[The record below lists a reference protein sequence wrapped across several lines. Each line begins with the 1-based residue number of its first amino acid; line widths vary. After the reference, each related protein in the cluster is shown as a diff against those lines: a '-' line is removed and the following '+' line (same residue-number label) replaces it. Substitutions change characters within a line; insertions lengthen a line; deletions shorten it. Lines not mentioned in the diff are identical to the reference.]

1 MTKATIDP
9 LGAFMAA
16 RLDERGQ
23 LPVPLERTQID
34 LAVRGTFAL
43 VTMRRLFRNRECSA
57 IEAALTFPVPVD
69 AVVFAL
75 EARIGERVLHGVA
88 QPREQARET
97 YEEAIDDG
105 LAAVLHEELLP
116 GIHMVSVGN
125 LGAGDTVEVTAR
137 WAMQL
142 TPQGERSHLRLPLT
156 VGQVYGQSPLAQCD
170 DLLGG
175 GKPDTA
181 TLRIDA
187 DRECAIGDVILREGT
202 LEVPLG
208 AAVELS
214 APTVL
219 PDVTAGEGA
228 DGAVLRITCHAAPG
242 GSAPLSLAVL
252 VDRSSSMDVP
262 CGTYGSLHDAVR
274 HGLASL
280 TASLAADDRIALW
293 QFNNGVQQ
301 VGVSDRAAEWA
312 DSVAQLKP
320 PQGGTEIGRALD
332 RAAAAEEVRDLL
344 LITDGKS
351 HALDVHALAAKAKR
365 VSVVLLGS
373 DSLEAN
379 VGYLAALTGGDLF
392 IATGA
397 DTPGAIA
404 AAIAQLRAPISTPR
418 HESDGALHWR
428 RNGLDCRVLS
438 GEAAAMPEVP
448 PPPGDWP
455 RAIGALA
462 AARRLRALPRAEA
475 TALACAEGLVSH
487 LTSLV
492 LVDHAGAVQQ
502 GLPAFRKVALA
513 EIAELRETRVA
524 YCGDD
529 SAPPSV
535 GYFLAAGIAANARP
549 AEETFADRIAPL
561 WFGNA
566 GFGGNEAAR
575 LAAQERALDAIRL
588 VLAQLQADATNR
600 QWSADHAVD
609 LAQCLAAAASGAL
622 ERPGRLLQMASA
634 IDWAG
639 KPPKGGELP
648 PNTEPAA
655 LAAHKWL
662 AQWPPLVDLARELGL
677 SADVLAIAVLALLAA
692 DDRWAQRA
700 LRALARA

>member
-1 MTKATIDP
+1 MTKPTIDP
-9 LGAFMAA
+9 VGAFMTA

-23 LPVPLERTQID
+23 LPAPLERTQID
-34 LAVRGTFAL
+34 LAVRGTLAL
-43 VTMRRLFRNRECSA
+43 VTMCRLFRNRESCA

-88 QPREQARET
+88 QPRERARGT

-105 LAAVLHEELLP
+105 LAAVLHEELMP

-125 LGAGDTVEVTAR
+125 LGPGDKVEVTAR
-137 WAMQL
+137 WVMQL

-175 GKPDTA
+175 GQPDSA

-187 DRECAIGDVILREGT
+187 DRDCAVGGAILREGT

-208 AAVELS
+208 AALELS

-219 PDVTAGEGA
+219 PDVAAGEGA
-228 DGAVLRITCHAAPG
+228 DGAALRITCHAALG
-242 GSAPLSLAVL
+242 GSAPLSVAVL
-252 VDRSSSMDVP
+252 VDRSGSMNAS
-262 CGTYGSLHDAVR
+262 CGTDGSLHDAVR
-274 HGLASL
+274 QGLVSL
-280 TASLAADDRIALW
+280 TACLGADDRIVLW
-293 QFNNGVQQ
+293 QFDDKVERIGA
-301 VGVSDRAAEWA
+301 SDRAADWA
-312 DSVAQLKP
+312 DAVAQLQP
-320 PQGGTEIGRALD
+320 PHGGTEIGRALK
-332 RAAAAEEVRDLL
+332 RAAADEVRDLL

-351 HALDVHALAAKAKR
+351 HALDVHAFAAKAKR

-392 IATGA
+392 IAAGA

-404 AAIAQLRAPISTPR
+404 AAIALLRAPVAAPR
-418 HESDGALHWR
+418 HESSGALHWR

-438 GEAAAMPEVP
+438 GEAAAMPEAP
-448 PPPGDWP
+448 PLPGDWP
-455 RAIGALA
+455 RAIGALV
-462 AARRLRALPRAEA
+462 AARRLRTLPQAEA

-492 LVDHAGAVQQ
+492 LVDRDGAVQQ

-513 EIAELRETRVA
+513 EDSQMREERVA
-524 YCGDD
+524 FYM
-529 SAPPSV
+529 SA
-535 GYFLAAGIAANARP
+535 AASFDRRQLPETGIAADVRHP
-549 AEETFADRIAPL
+549 ETLADRMASFRSR
-561 WFGNA
+561 FGR
-566 GFGGNEAAR
+566 FGGDETLR
-575 LAAQERALDAIRL
+575 LAAQERAVDAMRL
-588 VLAQLQADATNR
+588 AFVELRSGATHR
-600 QWSADHAVD
+600 EWSADHASD
-609 LAQCLAAAASGAL
+609 LAQCLATVSSGAL
-622 ERPGRLLQMASA
+622 YRPRRLLQMASA

-639 KPPKGGELP
+639 NPPKGGELP

-677 SADVLAIAVLALLAA
+677 SADELAIAVLALLAA

>member
-1 MTKATIDP
+1 MTITTIDP

-16 RLDERGQ
+16 RLNECGQ

-34 LAVRGTFAL
+34 LAVRGAFAL

-88 QPREQARET
+88 QPREKARET

-105 LAAVLHEELLP
+105 LAAVLHEELMP

-125 LGAGDTVEVTAR
+125 LGSGDTVEVTAR

-175 GKPDTA
+175 GKPDSA

-187 DRECAIGDVILREGT
+187 DRDCAIGDVILREGT

-208 AAVELS
+208 AAVDLS

-219 PDVTAGEGA
+219 PDVVAGEGA
-228 DGAVLRITCHAAPG
+228 DGAALRITCQAAPG

-252 VDRSSSMDVP
+252 VDRSGSMEAP

-274 HGLASL
+274 RGLASL
-280 TASLAADDRIALW
+280 TASFAADDRIALW
-293 QFNNGVQQ
+293 QFNNGAEQ
-301 VGVSDRAAEWA
+301 VGAADRAADWA
-312 DSVAQLKP
+312 DAVAQLKP

-332 RAAAAEEVRDLL
+332 RAAAEEVRDLL

-351 HALDVHALAAKAKR
+351 HALDVHALAAKATR
-365 VSVVLLGS
+365 VSVVLIGS

-392 IATGA
+392 IAAGA

-404 AAIAQLRAPISTPR
+404 AAIAQLRAPVAAPR

-438 GEAAAMPEVP
+438 GEAAAMPEARP
-448 PPPGDWP
+448 LPGDWP

-513 EIAELRETRVA
+513 EIAEFRETRVA
-524 YCGDD
+524 YCVDD
-529 SAPPSV
+529 SASPSV
-535 GYFLAAGIAANARP
+535 GYFLNADIAADARP
-549 AEETFADRIAPL
+549 AEETFADRIAPF

-588 VLAQLQADATNR
+588 AFAQLHADATNR

-622 ERPGRLLQMASA
+622 ERPGRLLMMAYA
-634 IDWAG
+634 LDWASN
-639 KPPKGGELP
+639 PLKGGQLP
-648 PNTEPAA
+648 PNAEASA
-655 LAAHKWL
+655 LAALQWL
-662 AQWPPLVDLARELGL
+662 AQWSPLVDLACELG
-677 SADVLAIAVLALLAA
+677 SAADELAIAVLALLAA
-692 DDRWAQRA
+692 DDRSAQRY

>member
-1 MTKATIDP
+1 MTTATIDP
-9 LGAFMAA
+9 LGVFMAA
-16 RLDERGQ
+16 RLNARGQ
-23 LPVPLERTQID
+23 LPMPLEQARID

-43 VTMRRLFRNRECSA
+43 VTMRRLFRNRECGA

-88 QPREQARET
+88 QPRENARET
-97 YEEAIDDG
+97 YEEAVDQG
-105 LAAVLHEELLP
+105 LAAVLHEELMP
-116 GIHMVSVGN
+116 GIHMVTVGN

-156 VGQVYGQSPLAQCD
+156 VGQVYGQSPLAPCD

-175 GKPDTA
+175 GQPDTA

-187 DRECAIGDVILREGT
+187 DRDCVVGGAILREGT

-208 AAVELS
+208 AAIDVS

-219 PDVTAGEGA
+219 PDMAAGEGA
-228 DGAVLRITCHAAPG
+228 DGAALRIACRAAPG

-252 VDRSSSMDVP
+252 VDRSGSMDAP
-262 CGTYGSLHDAVR
+262 CGTDGSLHDAVR
-274 HGLASL
+274 RGLASL
-280 TASLAADDRIALW
+280 TASFGADDRIALW
-293 QFNNGVQQ
+293 QFNNGVEQ
-301 VGVSDRAAEWA
+301 VGASDRAADWA
-312 DSVAQLKP
+312 EAVAQLKP
-320 PQGGTEIGRALD
+320 PQGGTEIGGALQ
-332 RAAAAEEVRDLL
+332 RAAADEVRDLL

-351 HALDVHALAAKAKR
+351 HALDAHALAARAKR

-392 IATGA
+392 IAAGA

-404 AAIAQLRAPISTPR
+404 AAIAQLRAPMTIPQQ
-418 HESDGALHWR
+418 ESDGAWRWR
-428 RNGLDCRVLS
+428 RNGLECHVLS
-438 GEAAAMPEVP
+438 GAAAAMPEAP
-448 PPPGDWP
+448 PLQGDWL

-492 LVDHAGAVQQ
+492 LVDRDGAVQQ

-513 EIAELRETRVA
+513 EMAELRETRMA
-524 YCGDD
+524 YCGYE
-529 SAPPSV
+529 AAQPSLSDC
-535 GYFLAAGIAANARP
+535 FDAGISAYARP
-549 AEETFADRIAPL
+549 AEGFFADRIAP
-561 WFGNA
+561 FMSGNA
-566 GFGGNEAAR
+566 GFGGNEEAG
-575 LAAQERALDAIRL
+575 LAAQERAVDAIRL
-588 VLAQLQADATNR
+588 ALGELRSGATQR
-600 QWSADHAVD
+600 EWSADHATD
-609 LAQCLAAAASGAL
+609 LAQCLAAAASGVL
-622 ERPGRLLQMASA
+622 YRPWRLLKIAYG

-639 KPPKGGELP
+639 NPPRGGQLP
-648 PNTEPAA
+648 PNTEAAA
-655 LAAHKWL
+655 LFTHKWL
-662 AQWPPLVDLARELGL
+662 AQWPPLVDLARELGSSVDEL
-677 SADVLAIAVLALLAA
+677 GIAVLALLAA
-692 DDRWAQRA
+692 DDRWAQRS